1 MTTPPG
7 ASRPLLRKVLLG
19 IGLGAVAVVG
29 VTAAATTFQED
40 DIDAEASPTAS
51 TTPDESGEEG
61 GGSTS
66 PTSPTSTPGEPAAP
80 EPPPAPLDPATGEP
94 VEVAS
99 AGAVDPY
106 NVAPEELP
114 VEATV
119 VSTTSGLA
127 DGDVV
132 TIEVAAQDGSQVYVA
147 EARLCAGDQEISEDI
162 DMRPSLTGKCVSSP
176 LSAGSDDFVSVDSA
190 PPYETL
196 RLDFRVGVGSQT
208 YTTQSGDEA
217 TVTCDREH
225 PCVVAVKFQV
235 PNGYGFRTY
244 PVEYR

>member
-1 MTTPPG
+1 
-7 ASRPLLRKVLLG
+7 LG
-19 IGLGAVAVVG
+19 VGLGAVIVSG
-29 VTAAATTFQED
+29 VTAVATTFQED
-40 DIDAEASPTAS
+40 DIDAGASPTAS
-51 TTPDESGEEG
+51 TTLDDSGDESADEA

-66 PTSPTSTPGEPAAP
+66 PTSAPGEPAAP
-80 EPPPAPLDPATGEP
+80 EPHPAPLDPTTGEP

-99 AGAVDPY
+99 SGAVDPL
-106 NVAPEELP
+106 NVAPDELP

-119 VSTTSGLA
+119 VSATTGLA

-132 TIEVAAQDGSQVYVA
+132 TIEVAARDGSEIYVA

-176 LSAGSDDFVSVDSA
+176 LSAGSDDFVSVASV
-190 PPYETL
+190 PPYESL
-196 RLDFRVGVGSQT
+196 RLDFRAGVGSQT
-208 YTTQSGDEA
+208 YTMQSGDEA
-217 TVTCDREH
+217 TITCDREH